1 MHNCLLSPPI
11 TQHCCR
17 SCFCAGAAWGGEVDI
32 GIVRELAVCL
42 LFAISIDAT
51 AAFTVYCIY
60 VIANDSIDVEL

>member
-1 MHNCLLSPPI
+1 M
-11 TQHCCR
+11 
-17 SCFCAGAAWGGEVDI
+17 GGEVDI